1 MLEKSNASP
10 MNLRMT
16 VYSAMFTALI
26 IIGGYISIPI
36 GPVPIVLSDFF
47 VMLAGLFLGWRWGLA
62 SVLLWLFLGAIG
74 LPVFA
79 GGRAGLAVFM
89 GPTGGFLL
97 GYVLLVLSVGFLAG
111 TGKPSA
117 LRNTLAIII
126 GNALLYPVGILW
138 LKMLLNLNWAAAISA
153 GLLPFIPGTVIKLI
167 AAVAL
172 GQTVLPRFR
181 QSAFGASYKP
191 PNEKGVK

>member
-1 MLEKSNASP
+1 MKEQTAVSP

-16 VYSAMFTALI
+16 VYSALFTALI
-26 IIGGYISIPI
+26 IIGGYISIPV
-36 GPVPIVLSDFF
+36 GPVPIVLADFF
-47 VMLAGLFLGWRWGLA
+47 VILAGLFLGHKWGLA
-62 SVLLWLFLGAIG
+62 SVLLWLFLGAVG

-111 TGKPSA
+111 RGKPSV
-117 LRNTLAIII
+117 LRSTFAIIV
-126 GNALLYPVGILW
+126 GNVLLYPAGILW
-138 LKMLLNLNWAAAISA
+138 LKMLLNLNWAAALSA
-153 GLLPFIPGTVIKLI
+153 GLIPFIPGTVIKLV

-172 GQTVLPRFR
+172 GQAILPRFR
-181 QSAFGASYKP
+181 QSAFGPSYSQ
-191 PNEKGVK
+191 PNDKDGK